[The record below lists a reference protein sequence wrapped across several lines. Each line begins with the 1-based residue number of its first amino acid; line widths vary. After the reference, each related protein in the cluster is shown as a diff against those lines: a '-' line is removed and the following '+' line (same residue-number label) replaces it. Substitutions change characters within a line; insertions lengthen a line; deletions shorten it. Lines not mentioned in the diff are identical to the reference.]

1 MRTKELTM
9 STNNFTVADYL
20 LTRLKEQGLE
30 KIFQV
35 PGDYV
40 QEFMSAL
47 DKFDG
52 IDAVG
57 DITELGAGYAAEG
70 YARYRGIGAV
80 SVQYGVGTLSVI
92 NAIAGAYVERNPV
105 VVITASPSIDDRKII
120 ADTGALFHHST
131 GNYNSNQVIFESVT
145 VASGILS
152 DPEMAPTIID
162 AALACAIKEKRPIYL
177 EAWQNV
183 WGAECKAP
191 MQPLVIT
198 DSPANL
204 GMQKTLLQQTI
215 QKLESA
221 KQPIIMLG
229 IEIARLGLQDKV
241 ESLLHLLNI
250 PYTTSTLAKSVIS
263 ERSEISHKLFVGT
276 YAGEASLPETFDYVS
291 QCDAV
296 LALGVIFTDD
306 YITMLTNQGSDLIRV
321 NMDGAL
327 VGNSDHFIHTSLA
340 VFINELIAHF
350 LCSSAGFNVTF
361 SKPDNFGFNALPL
374 TKHSDLCSQI
384 SYESFFAFYQQ
395 ELNESSPLKR
405 YNLILGESSSLY
417 MAARLIGIEKNHF
430 VSDAAWGSLGHETGC
445 SLGVSLANDNRS
457 IVIAGDG
464 GFMMMCQTLST
475 LRRNHCNTA
484 VFVMSNEVYAIEQSF
499 VDICAFTPEGK
510 FAPFDELPSWDY
522 EALAQAYGVKYLNV
536 NSVANL
542 QDAFNILYENTSAPY
557 LIKVDIAR
565 DDLAPAIQTLAE
577 SVTGQKRDECLCHKD
592 NKGNI

>member
-1 MRTKELTM
+1 M

-52 IDAVG
+52 IDAIG

-70 YARYRGIGAV
+70 YARYKGIGAV

-131 GNYNSNQVIFESVT
+131 GNYKSNQTIFESVT
-145 VASGILS
+145 VASEILS
-152 DPEMAPTIID
+152 DSETAPQIID

-183 WGAECKAP
+183 WGAECPTPAY
-191 MQPLVIT
+191 PLVIT
-198 DSPANL
+198 DTSVDLN
-204 GMQKTLLQQTI
+204 MQNALLHAAI
-215 QKLESA
+215 HKLETA
-221 KQPIIMLG
+221 QQPVIMLG

-241 ESLLHLLNI
+241 EKLLTSLNI
-250 PYTTSTLAKSVIS
+250 AYTTTTLAKSVIS
-263 ERSEISHKLFVGT
+263 ERSGVGHDLFVGT

-291 QCDAV
+291 QCDAI
-296 LALGVIFTDD
+296 LALGAIFTDD
-306 YITMLTNQGSDLIRV
+306 YLTMLTKQGSDLIRV

-327 VGNSDHFIHTSLA
+327 VGNSDHFIHTSLT
-340 VFINELIAHF
+340 VFISELTAYF
-350 LCSSAGFNVTF
+350 ERSTSSLNSVSFKLNT
-361 SKPDNFGFNALPL
+361 PL
-374 TKHSDLCSQI
+374 NTELADFHSQI
-384 SYESFFAFYQQ
+384 SYESFFTLYQQ
-395 ELNESSPLKR
+395 ELNGSRSLKG

-417 MAARLIGIEKNHF
+417 MAARLIGIEKSHF

-475 LRRNHCNTA
+475 LSRNHCNTA

-499 VDICAFTPEGK
+499 VDICAFTPEGE
-510 FAPFDELPSWDY
+510 FAPFDELPSWNY

-536 NSVANL
+536 NSVADL
-542 QDAFNILYENTSAPY
+542 QNALNILYEDTSTPY

-577 SVTGQKRDECLCHKD
+577 SVTGQKRDECICHKD
-592 NKGNI
+592 NKGNIR